1 MSNTRLLQNI
11 AEVRAKYPGLNHRV
25 KPIINSHVL
34 QGEIKFHGNFNEI
47 AISDSYL
54 ICIEIDFDYPLKIP
68 RVFETGNRIPPDFH
82 KMSDGSLC
90 LGVELEMIEYLA
102 KDDNLLSFIQKFVI
116 SYLYSYSYFNKYG
129 VMPYGERSHGS
140 MGIIEFLM
148 EKLSLSNQSELLP
161 IITALSS
168 DKFRYNG
175 KKPCPCGSGIR
186 MSDCSHKILLLH
198 PPHYKYARM
207 CKKFLEEMER
217 NEQNEQHHC

>member
-1 MSNTRLLQNI
+1 
-11 AEVRAKYPGLNHRV
+11 
-25 KPIINSHVL
+25 
-34 QGEIKFHGNFNEI
+34 
-47 AISDSYL
+47 
-54 ICIEIDFDYPLKIP
+54 
-68 RVFETGNRIPPDFH
+68 
-82 KMSDGSLC
+82 
-90 LGVELEMIEYLA
+90 
-102 KDDNLLSFIQKFVI
+102 
-116 SYLYSYSYFNKYG
+116 
-129 VMPYGERSHGS
+129 
-140 MGIIEFLM
+140 MGIIECLM

-217 NEQNEQHHC
+217 NEQNENTILNRKIRANATIEKKHYNAAERKNKNFLIFKQ